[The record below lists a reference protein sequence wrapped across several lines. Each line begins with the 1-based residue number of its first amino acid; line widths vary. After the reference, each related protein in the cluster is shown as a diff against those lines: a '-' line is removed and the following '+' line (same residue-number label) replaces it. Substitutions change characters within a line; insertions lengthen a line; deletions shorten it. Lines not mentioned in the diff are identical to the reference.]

1 MLTKSLPSRRPYFN
15 FAILVGLD
23 FIIETNKQ
31 KFENLQKISQL
42 IALKFKIPWI

>member
-23 FIIETNKQ
+23 FIIEINKQ
-31 KFENLQKISQL
+31 IWKSAEDIT
-42 IALKFKIPWI
+42 AHCFKI